1 MKEIC
6 FVLAACFAVSA
17 NAEIYKCTD
26 DSGNTSYQAKP
37 CREKSRAYALDT
49 RTGSH
54 VAVKAKEDQ
63 KLQQELKRQQQE
75 LEKQKKRQLEQQW
88 SAAAKVEQDITLALI
103 QKNPKKFSIYAIPP
117 YQINQ
122 LPPVA
127 QQFKPRLP
135 DIERLRRLAAQK
147 ALASGQCT
155 RVESD
160 QLSPRSKKG
169 KLIVLVDCSSG
180 KSFYFSETELLKK

>member
-6 FVLAACFAVSA
+6 FILAACFAVSA

-26 DSGNTSYQAKP
+26 DTGNTSYQAKP
-37 CREKSRAYALDT
+37 CRDKSQAYALDT

-54 VAVKAKEDQ
+54 ITIKVKEDQ
-63 KLQQELKRQQQE
+63 KLQQELKRQQLE
-75 LEKQKKRQLEQQW
+75 LEKQKKRQLEEQW
-88 SAAAKVEQDITLALI
+88 ASAAKVEQEKTRTLI
-103 QKNPKKFSIYAIPP
+103 QNNPKEFSIYAIPP
-117 YQINQ
+117 YQLNQ

-135 DIERLRRLAAQK
+135 DIEKLRRLAAQK
-147 ALASGQCT
+147 ALVSGQCT

-160 QLSPRSKKG
+160 QLSPRSKQA